1 VLPVSPPR
9 DDEGGGDVSGRT
21 TEATGAASPVVRCGT
36 QYGRTVESPQILLP
50 IPGELVDPPV
60 KELPERVRLLQARD
74 DAVGAGLTIGM
85 RTTFRFT
92 YSRATLLAAGTT
104 YYLFL
109 ALFSIL
115 TLAYGVTAA
124 LGADRLSSYITEALS
139 QAFPGLVGGG
149 AVIDPD
155 QLRSVAQTTTIVS
168 LVGLLYGATG
178 AVLAASRSVHAIYG
192 APNNP
197 RNIVWLRV
205 WAFGWFL
212 VLAPL
217 VLLSFVTTSLTA
229 SFSGR
234 LMGALGL
241 EWEGSTLVLT
251 VTAAVLTMV
260 LNFLVVY
267 VVLGRLGG
275 IRPAR
280 RPRLAGAAVGSVVI
294 EVLKQAMALLVGLVI
309 TKPQYGALA
318 APIGIMFVLYLQ
330 SSALYGVASLTA
342 ALAEVQPDAVPVQ
355 AGADDGLL
363 GDGHP
368 AA

>member
-1 VLPVSPPR
+1 M
-9 DDEGGGDVSGRT
+9 
-21 TEATGAASPVVRCGT
+21 
-36 QYGRTVESPQILLP
+36 ESAQILLP

-60 KELPERVRLLQARD
+60 KDLPERLRLLQARE
-74 DAVGAGLTIGM
+74 DAVGTGLTLGM
-85 RTTFRFT
+85 RTTNRFT
-92 YSRATLLAAGTT
+92 NSRATLLAAGTT

-109 ALFSIL
+109 AMFSIL
-115 TLAYGVTAA
+115 TLAYGLTAA
-124 LGADRLSSYITEALS
+124 LGADQLSSYITEALS

-149 AVIDPD
+149 AVIDPE

-217 VLLSFVTTSLTA
+217 VLLSFVSTSFTA
-229 SFSGR
+229 NFSGR
-234 LMGALGL
+234 LMSALGL
-241 EWEGSTLVLT
+241 EWEGSTLLLT
-251 VTAAVLTMV
+251 AIAAVLTMV

-280 RPRLAGAAVGSVVI
+280 RPRLAGAAVGSVVT
-294 EVLKQAMALLVGLVI
+294 EVLKQAMALLVNLVI

-342 ALAEVQPDAVPVQ
+342 ALAEAHPDRSPAPTESDQ
-355 AGADDGLL
+355 GALGDSHPAGA
-363 GDGHP
+363 
-368 AA
+368 